1 MILSGMTSH
10 NLGSKN
16 DDDSVPLYTVLQVC
30 GIKYLPILD
39 IIHGR
44 RV

>member
-16 DDDSVPLYTVLQVC
+16 DDDSVPLYTDFAGLWYK
-30 GIKYLPILD
+30 IFAYS
-39 IIHGR
+39 
-44 RV
+44 